1 MIHFKI
7 FGINFTLE
15 KKKYFPLLFKVWLA
29 MVIILLIAVLFFNYQ
44 ITSADI
50 PGGIISGALLAYLI
64 HIIKD

>member
-44 ITSADI
+44 ITSADV